1 MAHYSSYGSDHPY
14 ARDGFGRRIAER
26 DFAPRSGVS
35 KTVFTGTLLAAIFFA
50 LWSGAAT
57 FYLVFRDDILHKLAA
72 RQLDAATS
80 QDTQIAALT
89 TELERLRSTKYV
101 DQEKVEQQLTDLSR
115 IQRMIDARHNAL
127 VALAQSISRNP
138 DVTGAIP
145 SALTPVRNAPA
156 SVPQP
161 APDPAKPRPLS
172 DTLLVDPPLERSAS
186 IQSRVVVPR
195 HAAARPANEDK
206 RQLQLASVESTLTQL
221 GAQQSNALNA
231 LELQLDERM
240 TRTRVAI
247 RELGI
252 RVPASQRV
260 QANPVGGP
268 FVPLHGVPEDS
279 FMRQVFRVRAA
290 AAEHEKLAKHLDG
303 LPILLPID
311 GSIEITSGFGARLD
325 PFLRRLAMHAGID
338 LRGETGD
345 PVRSTAAGTVIHAAR
360 HKAYGLMVEIDHG
373 NGLSTRYAH
382 LSAILVKE
390 GARVPARTLIGKIGS
405 TGRSTGPHLHYE
417 VRVDGEAIDPR
428 RYLRAAKVLA
438 GIN

>member
-1 MAHYSSYGSDHPY
+1 MARYSSYGSDHPY

-26 DFAPRSGVS
+26 SFAPRSGVS
-35 KTVFTGTLLAAIFFA
+35 KTVFTGTLIAAVFFA

-57 FYLVFRDDILHKLAA
+57 FYFVFRDDILQKLATH
-72 RQLDAATS
+72 QSDAAAS
-80 QDTQIAALT
+80 QDSQIANLT

-101 DQEKVEQQLTDLSR
+101 DQQKIEQQLTELSR
-115 IQRMIDARHNAL
+115 IQRMIDARHTAL
-127 VALAQSISRNP
+127 AALAQSISRNP

-145 SALTPVRNAPA
+145 SSLTPMHATPAPL
-156 SVPQP
+156 PQP
-161 APDPAKPRPLS
+161 APDTAKPRPLS

-195 HAAARPANEDK
+195 SAAAAPANNDK
-206 RQLQLASVESTLTQL
+206 RQLQIAGVENTLAQL

-231 LELQLDERM
+231 LELHLDERM
-240 TRTRVAI
+240 TRTRMAI

-252 RVPASQRV
+252 RMPASQRM

-290 AAEHEKLAKHLDG
+290 AAEHEKLSKQLDG

-311 GSIEITSGFGARLD
+311 GSIEITSGFGRRVD

-338 LRGETGD
+338 LRGDTGD
-345 PVRSTAAGTVIHAAR
+345 PVRATAAGTVVHAAR

-390 GARVPARTLIGKIGS
+390 GARVPARVLIGKIGS
-405 TGRSTGPHLHYE
+405 TGRSTAPHLHYE

-428 RYLRAAKVLA
+428 RYLHAAKMLA
-438 GIN
+438 GVH